1 MRIRIV
7 SLGQRLPGWIH
18 QGTAEYLDRLPRD
31 WPVDLIEL
39 KPEPR
44 THGKNIPQILAQE
57 ACRVLIASEGAT
69 RIVLDERGQSWT
81 TRQLADHMAQW
92 RLSARDV
99 ALIIGSADGLDA
111 SVKKKADEMWSLSP
125 LTLPHGIV
133 RVVLAEQIYRAIS
146 LLNHH
151 PYHRE

>member
-1 MRIRIV
+1 MRIKIV
-7 SLGQRLPGWIH
+7 SLGQRLPEWVR
-18 QGTAEYLDRLPRD
+18 QGTSEYLDRLPRD

-44 THGKNIPQILAQE
+44 THGKSIAQVLALE
-57 ACRVLIASEGAT
+57 ASRVLAASEGAV

-81 TRQLADHMAQW
+81 TRQLAEHMAQW
-92 RLSARDV
+92 RLAARDV

-111 SVKKKADEMWSLSP
+111 SVKKEAERVWSLSP
-125 LTLPHGIV
+125 LTLPHGMV
-133 RVVLAEQIYRAIS
+133 RVVLAEQIYRAAS
-146 LLNHH
+146 LLNNH

>member
-1 MRIRIV
+1 MRIKIV
-7 SLGQRLPGWIH
+7 SLGQRLPNWIH
-18 QGTAEYLDRLPRD
+18 QGTTEYLDRLPRD
-31 WPVDLIEL
+31 WSVDLIEL

-44 THGKNIPQILAQE
+44 THGKNISQILVQE
-57 ACRVLIASEGAT
+57 ARRVLAASEGAT

-81 TRQLADHMAQW
+81 TRQLADRMEQW

-111 SVKKKADEMWSLSP
+111 SIKKEADGMWSLSS

-133 RVVLAEQIYRAIS
+133 RVVLAEQIYRAVS
-146 LLNHH
+146 LLNNH